1 MRPCLYSLCCY
12 GAYQMPQM
20 RQQRN
25 LCGYLERIRVN
36 EAKSP
41 CIGCDYEHE
50 DKNND
55 RCNNCRPKIEYAVN
69 EGMLP
74 KEALKRFDMERQEK
88 EPQPQRKQG
97 KPSLVDLD
105 VLRSMMDAGKP
116 IKDIAEHFGVNGPS
130 IRYHTKKLG
139 YAARCSRIPKGT
151 LSKSE
156 MEEKERESEAEI
168 AETQMAIDMADLKA
182 EEPSEKQRG
191 RPPKTGVNEGKKAKN
206 KMLIKGI
213 YIRPTEFCSDIQI
226 NEVLEGVKEIANSE
240 LRSLPQQ
247 VLWILKEKV
256 EEWKKEHEHS

>member
-182 EEPSEKQRG
+182 GESSQKKRGPKKGSKRKTEELRKWVEIR
-191 RPPKTGVNEGKKAKN
+191 
-206 KMLIKGI
+206 ID
-213 YIRPTEFCSDIQI
+213 IRPTEYCSAIQI
-226 NEVLEGVKEIANSE
+226 QEIKEALQEIANSE